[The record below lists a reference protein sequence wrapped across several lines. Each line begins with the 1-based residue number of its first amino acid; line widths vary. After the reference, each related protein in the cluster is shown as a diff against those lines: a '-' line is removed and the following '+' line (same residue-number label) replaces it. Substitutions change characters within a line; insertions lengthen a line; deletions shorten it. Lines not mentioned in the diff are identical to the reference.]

1 METFIQAYYDFWFG
15 VNEAYEQ
22 WAKQQGLNSN
32 ALFVLYTIHEQQEN
46 CTQRMISERLLLPK
60 QTINTIL
67 DGLEKKGL
75 VSREPSETDKR
86 NKLVRLT
93 AAGKVYADT
102 LLGALAA
109 AEGAA
114 LAEMTETQRQAFTTG
129 SAVFLKQLRRAF
141 AQQLKEQKED

>member
-1 METFIQAYYDFWFG
+1 MEKFIRAYYDFWFG

-22 WAKQQGLNSN
+22 WAKQWGLHSN
-32 ALFVLYTIHEQQEN
+32 ALFVLYTIHERPED
-46 CTQRMISERLLLPK
+46 CTQRMICEQLLLPK

-75 VSREPSETDKR
+75 VFREPAKTDKR

-93 AAGKVYADT
+93 ESGQQYADE
-102 LLGALAA
+102 LLKALAE

-114 LAEMTETQRQAFTTG
+114 LGAMNDSQRQAFIEG
-129 SAVFLKQLRRAF
+129 SQLFLQELRGAF
-141 AQQLKEQKED
+141 AQQQKEG